1 MTKILIARLFATRG
15 ARALLLVVHKFA
27 SGAIGIGNRAYA
39 SYLWPDSWQKDFY
52 IYWNCR
58 VKYPDRIAFGKGVRI
73 GPSCVLGAMGGIKM
87 GDHVRLSEGACL
99 ETGGL
104 DINGPIPYSHIAKPI
119 VLGEGVWLG
128 FRATVLAGV
137 TIGDRSIVGA
147 GAVVT
152 KDVPPDSIAVGSPAR
167 IFPKSKK

>member
-15 ARALLLVVHKFA
+15 ARALLWVVDKFA
-27 SGAIGIGNRAYA
+27 SSALGIGNRAYA

-52 IYWNCR
+52 IHWNCR
-58 VKYPDRIAFGKGVRI
+58 VKCPDRITFGKGVRI
-73 GPSCVLGAMGGIKM
+73 GPSCVLGAMGGIQM

-104 DINGPIPYSHIAKPI
+104 DINGPIPYSHVAKPI

-152 KDVPPDSIAVGSPAR
+152 KDVPADSIAVGSPAR
-167 IFPKSKK
+167 ILPKSKK